1 MHGWLRPVARGLRTS
16 AVLARATPTN
26 APAGSPYQIFD
37 RDVKE
42 RQRSRAAVRA
52 PVDKHGQLDVAKR
65 GEPSRLTDYVRD
77 MAAESLAERLLDIK
91 RAYPTVV
98 ELGAGAGHLRK
109 FLDVPGTG
117 VEKLIMCDTSGTWRD

>member
-109 FLDVPGTG
+109 FLDVRGTG